1 MTRGFPMEIIV
12 VNERKNKTFN
22 FLINWSIVSLIILFI
37 IAIMVLFIYGIVNFA
52 RSRVDYKRLHLL
64 TKENAIIQKD
74 IEHMESEIK
83 SLNIMLDSLAKRDTV
98 LKYFSGLMPIE
109 KFINELMIEKVTE
122 ERKTGKNLSET
133 LDKLLIRVEQNY
145 SDNKAIVDY
154 LNKKERLK
162 DLIPSI
168 PPVNGWF
175 MRGFGYAHDPFTGT
189 MRMHEGIDIAA
200 PVGTPIIATADG
212 VVRKINNKRDFG
224 VVIEIS
230 HSEGFETI
238 YAHCQNPAVRQG
250 QSIKRGDII
259 AYVGTSGK
267 TTGPHLH
274 YEIRIDGVPVNPI
287 DYIMISKGIV
297 ADE

>member
-109 KFINELMIEKVTE
+109 NFINELMIEKVTE

>member
-1 MTRGFPMEIIV
+1 MEIIV

-109 KFINELMIEKVTE
+109 NFINELMIEKVTE

>member
-1 MTRGFPMEIIV
+1 MEIIV

>member
-1 MTRGFPMEIIV
+1 MERGVPVEIIV

-22 FLINWSIVSLIILFI
+22 FLINWSIISLIILFI
-37 IAIMVLFIYGIVNFA
+37 ITVMVLFIYGIVNFA
-52 RSRVDYKRLHLL
+52 RSRVDYKKLHQL

-83 SLNIMLDSLAKRDTV
+83 ALNIMLDSLAKRDTV
-98 LKYFSGLMPIE
+98 LKYFSGLMPLE
-109 KFINELMIEKVTE
+109 NFINELMIEKVAE
-122 ERKTGKNLSET
+122 EGKTDKNLSEV

-145 SDNKAIVDY
+145 SNNKAIVDY
-154 LNKKERLK
+154 LNNKERLRN
-162 DLIPSI
+162 LIPSI
-168 PPVNGWF
+168 SPVNGWF
-175 MRGFGYAHDPFTGT
+175 MRGFGYANDPFTGT
-189 MRMHEGIDIAA
+189 IRMHEGIDIAA

-212 VVRKINNKRDFG
+212 VVKKIHNKRDFG
-224 VVIEIS
+224 IVIEIS

-274 YEIRIDGVPVNPI
+274 YEIRIDGVPVNPL
-287 DYIMISKGIV
+287 DYIISKGIV
-297 ADE
+297 ANE